1 MPLPLVAS
9 KIINAWI
16 VIDFPCYCV
25 KCCCPFQFS
34 SAQLGTV
41 WFTLLSLLFSLAFFL
56 FFIRRV
62 NNSLTCPQGI
72 RRLLWQ
78 AHWIYKPPVRS
89 VQISSKICS
98 KKKRRQ
104 SWSTKK
110 AIVGYSR
117 VGANEAAAHTHTV
130 AGKMRLNLA
139 WKLTRHLWH
148 NDNNNNKKK
157 VGRKTKTSQG
167 TTAEKKRSCQ
177 RSCWLVLWKFVGL
190 EGLLPV
196 KGSRIRIAAALR
208 NYLGI
213 IRVKWAGTFLL
224 PPSSL
229 FLFNL

>member
-1 MPLPLVAS
+1 MPPRHSTAS
-9 KIINAWI
+9 
-16 VIDFPCYCV
+16 V
-25 KCCCPFQFS
+25 
-34 SAQLGTV
+34 
-41 WFTLLSLLFSLAFFL
+41 
-56 FFIRRV
+56 
-62 NNSLTCPQGI
+62 
-72 RRLLWQ
+72 WQ

-98 KKKRRQ
+98 KKK
-104 SWSTKK
+104 KK
-110 AIVGYSR
+110 AKLKHKKSYSWLFSGR
-117 VGANEAAAHTHTV
+117 GKWSSCTHTHTV

-148 NDNNNNKKK
+148 NDNNSNKK

-196 KGSRIRIAAALR
+196 KGSRIRIAEALR

-224 PPSSL
+224 PPSNL

>member
-1 MPLPLVAS
+1 MLLPISVQLSSVRYGLVYAS
-9 KIINAWI
+9 
-16 VIDFPCYCV
+16 
-25 KCCCPFQFS
+25 
-34 SAQLGTV
+34 
-41 WFTLLSLLFSLAFFL
+41 LLSFLHSLAFFL

-72 RRLLWQ
+72 RRLLCDRPIEFINPLC
-78 AHWIYKPPVRS
+78 AA
-89 VQISSKICS
+89 SKLAARYAQ
-98 KKKRRQ
+98 KKKNEGKVEAQ
-104 SWSTKK
+104 KSYSWLFSGRGKWSSCTHT
-110 AIVGYSR
+110 
-117 VGANEAAAHTHTV
+117 HTHTV

-148 NDNNNNKKK
+148 NDNNNSNKK

-196 KGSRIRIAAALR
+196 KGSRIRIAEAWG